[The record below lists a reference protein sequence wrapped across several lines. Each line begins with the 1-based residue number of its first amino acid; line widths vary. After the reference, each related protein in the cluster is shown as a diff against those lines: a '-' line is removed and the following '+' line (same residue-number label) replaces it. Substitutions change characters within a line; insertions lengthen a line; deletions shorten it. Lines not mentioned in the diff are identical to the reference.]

1 MQPHYRPRGFQEI
14 EAPRYQDS
22 WHMKVVRLSALRT
35 SRIYPHEIF
44 LVLISVRGW
53 VNHRAIVQSEG
64 LCQWKIPVI
73 PLGIEPVTFRLVP
86 QPTAQPCTPIY
97 LEREMKITTTST
109 QTIPPPPQ
117 KKNSSY
123 LQVNIWIQYLNMKDC
138 SQPHCDVQI
147 IAVFSLQY
155 DMVQQRE
162 PQNMTS
168 LEMFMKRF

>member
-1 MQPHYRPRGFQEI
+1 MTIEGIYLEKVMQPHYRPRGFQEI

-109 QTIPPPPQ
+109 QTIPPPTPE
-117 KKNSSY
+117 KKLLISPGEYMNPVPEYEGLLTTALWCSNNSG
-123 LQVNIWIQYLNMKDC
+123 
-138 SQPHCDVQI
+138 
-147 IAVFSLQY
+147 F
-155 DMVQQRE
+155 
-162 PQNMTS
+162 
-168 LEMFMKRF
+168 